1 MKQARYQEE
10 YGLPAYD
17 AGILTESRH
26 LAGLFEETA
35 AIYGNAKKTANW
47 FMGEVLRLTKDKAM
61 DPEQVSF
68 SPKHLADLLVM
79 VEKSEVS
86 PQNAKKVFEKVFE
99 EDIDPVAYIEEH
111 GLKIVEDTG
120 LLEEIINRILDANPG
135 PLSELLG
142 GKDKVMGFFV
152 GQIMKE
158 MKGKANPASVRETL
172 MKEVEK
178 RK

>member
-68 SPKHLADLLVM
+68 TEASCRSSGNGRKIRSQPS
-79 VEKSEVS
+79 ECQKS
-86 PQNAKKVFEKVFE
+86 
-99 EDIDPVAYIEEH
+99 
-111 GLKIVEDTG
+111 L
-120 LLEEIINRILDANPG
+120 
-135 PLSELLG
+135 
-142 GKDKVMGFFV
+142 
-152 GQIMKE
+152 
-158 MKGKANPASVRETL
+158 
-172 MKEVEK
+172 
-178 RK
+178 